1 MSTIEE
7 KIKEIE
13 EEIKKTP
20 YNKASQHHIGKLK
33 AKLAKLREALEKSS
47 SKGRG
52 AYGFSIKKE
61 GDATVALIGLP
72 SVGKST
78 LLNKLTN
85 ADSRVASFD
94 FTTLEV
100 IPGIMHYS
108 GAKIQILD
116 IPGLISGASKGRGMG
131 KKILSVA
138 RVSDLIL
145 ILVDALQVEKQLSII
160 AKELYDAGIRINRKK
175 PNIIIKKTSHGGITI
190 SAIKNSSLSEEEIK
204 GVLNENGI
212 FNADVNIREKISI
225 DDFIDVVIGNRV
237 YLPAI
242 IAVNKI
248 DLLNEKID
256 DFIKRGFIP
265 ISSLQGKNL
274 EKLKEEIFLKLEL
287 IRVYMKPPGKE
298 ADMMHPLIMKKGS
311 TIADVCDKLH
321 REIKKKFRHA
331 SIIGTSVKFKNEK
344 VGLKHVLNDSD
355 IVTIFTHL

>member
-1 MSTIEE
+1 MPTLEE

-13 EEIKKTP
+13 EEIKRTP

-33 AKLAKLREALEKSS
+33 AKLAKLREALEKGSE
-47 SKGRG
+47 KGKISH
-52 AYGFSIKKE
+52 GFSVKKE
-61 GDATVALIGLP
+61 GDATVVLVGLP

-85 ADSRVASFD
+85 AESRVASFD
-94 FTTLEV
+94 FTTIGV
-100 IPGIMHYS
+100 IPGIMHYN

-138 RVSDLIL
+138 RISDLIL
-145 ILVDALQVEKQLSII
+145 ILVDALQAEKQLSVIE
-160 AKELYDAGIRINRKK
+160 KELYGAGIRINKRK
-175 PNIIIKKTSHGGITI
+175 PDITIKRTSHGGITI
-190 SAIKNSSLSEEEIK
+190 SKIKNSNLSDEEIK

-212 FNADVNIREKISI
+212 FNADVVIREKVSI

-242 IAVNKI
+242 VAVNKI
-248 DLLNEKID
+248 DLLNDKTDEFSK
-256 DFIKRGFIP
+256 KGFIP

-274 EKLKEEIFLKLEL
+274 EKLKEEIFLKLEF
-287 IRVYMKPPGKE
+287 IRVYMKPPGKK
-298 ADMMHPLIMKKGS
+298 ADMEHPLIMKKGS
-311 TIADVCDKLH
+311 TVADICDRLH
-321 REIKKKFRHA
+321 KEIKNKFRYA

-344 VGLKHVLNDSD
+344 VGLKHILNDGD